1 MKKLVKYFHIT
12 LGLNKMTVDE
22 ETTFAYG
29 IKTTG
34 DPDVTNPSYTDTELQ
49 GLADKVRNDAA
60 LRATAP
66 TKTLTAL
73 EQQHLDSLSRAIV
86 SVKNDVETIANKKA
100 QGNKAIFDQIVTR
113 IGFGPKAD
121 YTRRPRAFEFLNSDS
136 GCFHVRVPL
145 AGKGSI
151 IYYYRYGITSALNIM
166 PAVWENPI
174 ALSVTEVIVS
184 GFKSGTI
191 VAVQY
196 AALQSPR
203 HTKKANSQNQ
213 PPATDSGSSQILSTP
228 TLNDKGKVVITHQ
241 SSYLEWSEILYFI
254 IPGTNTQS

>member
-1 MKKLVKYFHIT
+1 MKKLIKYFHIT
-12 LGLNKMTVDE
+12 LGLNKISVDE

-29 IKTTG
+29 IKTAG

-49 GLADKVRNDAA
+49 ALADKVRNDAA

-66 TKTLTAL
+66 AKTLTAS
-73 EQQHLDSLSRAIV
+73 EQQHLDALSRALV

-113 IGFGPKAD
+113 IGFGPKSD
-121 YTRRPRAFEFLNSDS
+121 YSRRPRAFEFLNSDS
-136 GCFHVRVPL
+136 GCFHARVPM
-145 AGKGSI
+145 AAKGTI
-151 IYYYRYGITSALNIM
+151 TYIYRYGITSAVNTPPSI
-166 PAVWENPI
+166 WEDTI
-174 ALSVTEVIVS
+174 ALSVTELIVS
-184 GFKSGTI
+184 GIKSGTI
-191 VAVQY
+191 VGVQY

-203 HTKKANSQNQ
+203 HTKKANTQNQ
-213 PPATDSGSSQILSTP
+213 PPATDSGSSQILTTP
-228 TLNDKGKVVITHQ
+228 MLNDKGKVVIPHR